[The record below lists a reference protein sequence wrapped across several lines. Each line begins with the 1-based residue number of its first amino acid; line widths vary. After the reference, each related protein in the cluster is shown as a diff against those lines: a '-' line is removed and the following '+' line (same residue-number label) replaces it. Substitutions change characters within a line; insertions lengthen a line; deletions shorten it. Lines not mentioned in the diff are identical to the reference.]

1 MPWNWSHF
9 IKNKR
14 ICKTAKR
21 LRRWKPEMTLSVLLL
36 WPAIF
41 KWDMLIDEWLPIHKL
56 SHHPVPWIGLH
67 WAIHHSPSDLHVGVF
82 TTVVL
87 ESLELGLIS
96 SFNRNKQPKLLYHHG
111 FERCPSQRYKM
122 ADIRSLQTVSKR
134 NMLTLRWRMQ
144 ICSSPKS
151 CQVENGRVIACFDSL
166 KGRCSREN
174 CKYLH
179 PPTHLKTQLEINGR
193 NNLIQQKLQQQC
205 LPSRCNLCFQEHHFI
220 QCPLFL

>member
-9 IKNKR
+9 IKNKC

-41 KWDMLIDEWLPIHKL
+41 KWDMLIDEWLPVHKL
-56 SHHPVPWIGLH
+56 SHHPVPWTGLH
-67 WAIHHSPSDLHVGVF
+67 WAIHPSPSDLHVGVF

-144 ICSSPKS
+144 ICSSP
-151 CQVENGRVIACFDSL
+151 
-166 KGRCSREN
+166 
-174 CKYLH
+174 
-179 PPTHLKTQLEINGR
+179 
-193 NNLIQQKLQQQC
+193 QKLSGWKWKSNC
-205 LPSRCNLCFQEHHFI
+205 LLWFPKGKRMRFMCHFNTT
-220 QCPLFL
+220 